1 MAQIAQQD
9 NLIIEITGALAAMNE
24 TTKQKLIDCIKVGT
38 ITDVIVVSKEAANK
52 VINHGKVLGY
62 MVDTTAAES
71 PKYSVTIMDV
81 NTDTPKTV
89 ELN

>member
-9 NLIIEITGALAAMNE
+9 NLIIEITGALAAMDG

-38 ITDVIVVSKEAANK
+38 ITDVIVVSTEAANK
-52 VINHGKVLGY
+52 VNHGKVLGY
-62 MVDTTAAES
+62 MIDTAAAES
-71 PKYSVTIMDV
+71 PKYSVAIMDV
-81 NTDTPKTV
+81 NTGMSETV

>member
-9 NLIIEITGALAAMNE
+9 NLIIEITGDLASMDK

-38 ITDVIVVSKEAANK
+38 ITDVIVVSTEAENK
-52 VINHGKVLGY
+52 VNHGKVLGY

-71 PKYSVTIMDV
+71 PKYSVAIMDV
-81 NTDTPKTV
+81 NSSTPKTV
-89 ELN
+89 KLN

>member
-38 ITDVIVVSKEAANK
+38 ITDVIVVSTQSENK
-52 VINHGKVLGY
+52 VNYGKVLSY
-62 MVDTTAAES
+62 MVDTTEAES
-71 PKYSVTIMDV
+71 PKYSVGIMDV
-81 NTDTPKTV
+81 NTGTTKRV
-89 ELN
+89 KLN

>member
-9 NLIIEITGALAAMNE
+9 NLIIEITGALAAMDG

-38 ITDVIVVSKEAANK
+38 ITDVIVISTEAANK
-52 VINHGKVLGY
+52 VNHGKVLGY
-62 MVDTTAAES
+62 MVDTTAEES
-71 PKYSVTIMDV
+71 PKYSVAIMDV
-81 NTDTPKTV
+81 NTGMPETL

>member
-9 NLIIEITGALAAMNE
+9 NLIIEITGSLAEMDE

-38 ITDVIVVSKEAANK
+38 ITDVIVVSKETENK
-52 VINHGKVLGY
+52 VNHGKVLGY

-71 PKYSVTIMDV
+71 PKYSVAIMEV
-81 NTDTPKTV
+81 NAGKMV
-89 ELN
+89 KILLN

>member
-9 NLIIEITGALAAMNE
+9 NLIIEITGDLAAMNE

-38 ITDVIVVSKEAANK
+38 ITDVIVVSTEAANK
-52 VINHGKVLGY
+52 VNHGKVLGY

-71 PKYSVTIMDV
+71 QKYSVAIMEV
-81 NTDTPKTV
+81 NSGKLV
-89 ELN
+89 KVLLN